1 MRKRRQRKNEKG
13 WIENSKGDMGMK
25 RQYENNGK
33 TFWEDIDAIMSMKS
47 EQYKE
52 AVNKNSG
59 GEGWMCL
66 SLR

>member
-1 MRKRRQRKNEKG
+1 MRIVKISNL
-13 WIENSKGDMGMK
+13 KGDMGMK

-33 TFWEDIDAIMSMKS
+33 TFWEDIDSIMSMKS

-59 GEGWMCL
+59 GECWISL

>member
-1 MRKRRQRKNEKG
+1 MSSCQG
-13 WIENSKGDMGMK
+13 FLYNSKGDMSMK

-33 TFWEDIDAIMSMKS
+33 TFWEDIDSIMSMKS

>member
-1 MRKRRQRKNEKG
+1 MSKRCQG
-13 WIENSKGDMGMK
+13 LLDNSKGDMSMK

-33 TFWEDIDAIMSMKS
+33 TFWEDIDATMRRTA

-52 AVNKNSG
+52 AINKNSG
-59 GEGWMCL
+59 GEGWICL

>member
-1 MRKRRQRKNEKG
+1 MSSCQG
-13 WIENSKGDMGMK
+13 FLYNSKGDMSMK

-33 TFWEDIDAIMSMKS
+33 TFWEDIDSIMLQKS

-52 AVNKNSG
+52 TINKNSG
-59 GEGWMCL
+59 GECWMSL

>member
-1 MRKRRQRKNEKG
+1 
-13 WIENSKGDMGMK
+13 MK

-33 TFWEDIDAIMSMKS
+33 TFWEDIDSIMSMKS

-66 SLR
+66 SFGER

>member
-1 MRKRRQRKNEKG
+1 MSSCQG
-13 WIENSKGDMGMK
+13 LLDNSKGDMSMK

-33 TFWEDIDAIMSMKS
+33 TFWEDIDATMLQKS

-52 AVNKNSG
+52 SINKNSG
-59 GEGWMCL
+59 GECWMSL

>member
-1 MRKRRQRKNEKG
+1 MRIVKISNQMG
-13 WIENSKGDMGMK
+13 YMGMK

-52 AVNKNSG
+52 SINKNSG

>member
-1 MRKRRQRKNEKG
+1 MSSCQG
-13 WIENSKGDMGMK
+13 FLYNSKGDMCMK

-33 TFWEDIDAIMSMKS
+33 TFWEDIDSIMSMKS

-59 GEGWMCL
+59 GEGWMSL